1 MNMQNTGMQG
11 STPGATS
18 TGRYA
23 ENVAEKATES
33 LSRLSETAQQA
44 VDRVKDAASQATTRL
59 SEKGQE
65 LWEMRGEAVDT
76 ARSYVREHPIA
87 TIGIAIAIGLL
98 ISRLTSRR

>member
-1 MNMQNTGMQG
+1 M
-11 STPGATS
+11 
-18 TGRYA
+18 
-23 ENVAEKATES
+23 E
-33 LSRLSETAQQA
+33 RLSD
-44 VDRVKDAASQATTRL
+44 VASQTANRL

-65 LWEMRGEAVDT
+65 LWDMRGQAADH

>member
-1 MNMQNTGMQG
+1 MQNTGMQG
-11 STPGATS
+11 STPSATT

-23 ENVAEKATES
+23 ENIAERATDR
-33 LSRLSETAQQA
+33 LGRLSETAQQTM
-44 VDRVKDAASQATTRL
+44 DRVTDAASQAANRL
-59 SEKGQE
+59 SERGQE

-76 ARSYVREHPIA
+76 ARSYVRQHPIA